1 MNHIKQ
7 IKSKLEKSAMVN
19 NGVYYCVNNSDVN
32 IVQSNTQA
40 EENLI
45 RDEYQSPVGLRIIDI
60 KKNDIGVQ
68 FGCNPSSLLLYAKNV
83 CSLMAVVDD
92 SKKLHYLNDQI
103 QKKNKKDNILLIN
116 NYLLNDGCLNNSFDF
131 AIISSTKNINTPPFI
146 LKAAKKMLKSGGKLY
161 FANDNKNYYR
171 NYFSLRW
178 PFVNVRSLLSK
189 NEYIKLLDRAGFV
202 DIQPYA
208 VFPDRKTP
216 QKIYPID
223 SVNQI
228 SYEAVGFQFRKPT
241 LLNKL
246 IRKIFIY
253 IDLLIFKKLKCFD
266 LSPSF
271 IFLNKIN

>member
-1 MNHIKQ
+1 MFK
-7 IKSKLEKSAMVN
+7 
-19 NGVYYCVNNSDVN
+19 NGVYYSLNNSDAN

-40 EENLI
+40 EENLV
-45 RDEYQSPVGLRIIDI
+45 REEDQSPVGLRILDI

-68 FGCNPSSLLLYAKNV
+68 FGCDPSSLLFYAKNV
-83 CSLMAVVDD
+83 CSLIAVVDD
-92 SKKLHYLNDQI
+92 SEKLLYLNDQI
-103 QKKNKKDNILLIN
+103 QQKNRKDNILLIN

-131 AIISSTKNINTPPFI
+131 AIISSTKNTNTPPFF
-146 LKAAKKMLKSGGKLY
+146 LKTAEEMLKSGGKLY

-171 NYFSLRW
+171 NFFSLKW
-178 PFVNVRSLLSK
+178 PFINARSLLSK
-189 NEYIKLLDRAGFV
+189 NGYIKLLDRAGFV

-216 QKIYPID
+216 QKIFHID

-228 SYEAVGFQFRKPT
+228 SYEPVGFQLRKPT
-241 LLNKL
+241 LLTKL

-253 IDLLIFKKLKCFD
+253 IELLIFKKLKCFD

-271 IFLNKIN
+271 IFIAQPK